1 MTSFKET
8 SRAKARLRWGAAI
21 PEPGL
26 EEVLTSMWRF
36 FISVPSVMLIIV
48 IIFSLETW
56 STESLGM
63 PYEVGVGLGTILT
76 IIATS
81 SWFVL
86 YGRVRQAAGRALGLS
101 ARESRRLEVFSP
113 EALNASVTRI
123 RGEQS

>member
-8 SRAKARLRWGAAI
+8 SRAKARLRWSAAI

-26 EEVLTSMWRF
+26 EVFLTSMWRF
-36 FISVPSVMLIIV
+36 FISVPSVMLVNFLVFLLSIW
-48 IIFSLETW
+48 L
-56 STESLGM
+56 TESLGM
-63 PYEVGVGLGTILT
+63 PYEVVVGLSIVL
-76 IIATS
+76 IVVATS

-101 ARESRRLEVFSP
+101 ARDSRRLEVFGP